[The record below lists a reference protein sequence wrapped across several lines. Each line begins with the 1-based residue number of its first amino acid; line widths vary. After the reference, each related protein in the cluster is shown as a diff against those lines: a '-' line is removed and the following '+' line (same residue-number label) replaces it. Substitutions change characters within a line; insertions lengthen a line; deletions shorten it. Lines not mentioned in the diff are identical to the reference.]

1 MLPDFLAIG
10 HFCQDVTPNGYTIGG
25 GAAYSTIT
33 ARNLGLETH
42 AVTSVAG
49 DFNRQNPVLDQINVT
64 YHESAETT
72 IFDNQY
78 DQYGKRRQMILGVG
92 GNLKPGHIPI
102 ELQNTAIVYLCPIA
116 NEVDPELAKCFKH
129 SLIGITPQG
138 WMRQWNTSRQV
149 RPKRWDLAEV
159 ILTHTDILV
168 LSDEDILANPKD
180 LNMYIQWAKI
190 VVLTKGKNG
199 ATLYE
204 NGQIIESPAYSVK
217 EVDPTGAGD
226 VFAAAFLINYYE
238 TGSSV
243 SALNFAHCV
252 ASFAVEGKGL
262 TNIPMLEQVKNRIY
276 LQRTQR

>member
-138 WMRQWNTSRQV
+138 WMRQWNDSRQV
-149 RPKRWDLAEV
+149 RPKRWDTAEI
-159 ILTHTDILV
+159 ILSHADILV

-180 LNMYIQWAKI
+180 LEKYIQWTKI
-190 VVLTKGKNG
+190 AVLTKGKKG

-204 NGQIIESPAYSVK
+204 NGQIIESNAYQVK

-226 VFAAAFLINYYE
+226 VFAAAFLINYYN
-238 TGSSV
+238 TGSPV
-243 SALNFAHCV
+243 IALDFAHCV
-252 ASFAVEGKGL
+252 ASFAVEGEGP
-262 TNIPMLEQVKNRIY
+262 TTIPTIAQINNRFS
-276 LQRTQR
+276 